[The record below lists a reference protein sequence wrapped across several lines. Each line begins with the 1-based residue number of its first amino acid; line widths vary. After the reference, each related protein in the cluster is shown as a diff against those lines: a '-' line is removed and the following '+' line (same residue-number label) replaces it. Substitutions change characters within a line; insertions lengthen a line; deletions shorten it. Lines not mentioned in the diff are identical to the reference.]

1 MPGRQWPQL
10 ECRGL
15 TFRRRGSNHLG
26 RYNGTLD
33 PRSRYNG
40 LAYLSLGVS
49 WILLVD
55 SWGAPLTGSTFPL
68 SFVLGDDRLQRLLIS
83 RQA

>member
-1 MPGRQWPQL
+1 M
-10 ECRGL
+10 
-15 TFRRRGSNHLG
+15 
-26 RYNGTLD
+26 D

-68 SFVLGDDRLQRLLIS
+68 SFVLGAYRLKRTIVE
-83 RQA
+83 